1 MSTKPDSKVLFDL
14 ARETL
19 QKRGWEP
26 DVIGNHLTH
35 PNLPGQK
42 IRLHYTGG
50 QIFIHGWIPKG
61 DDTILHWDTAETTIE
76 VVNLAHNIDL
86 KMKAKIDD

>member
-19 QKRGWEP
+19 QQRGWNA

-35 PNLPGQK
+35 PDLPGQK

-50 QIFIHGWIPKG
+50 QIFIHGWVPKG
-61 DDTILHWDTAETTIE
+61 EDTVLHWDSAETITE
-76 VVNLAHNIDL
+76 VIDL
-86 KMKAKIDD
+86 ADTIDRKMKSKND